1 MSPQPGEGLSSF
13 KVIAPQSPN
22 KMWAIKTEEEGA
34 NSCVISLLEFRASP
48 PPSSHGKLPA
58 KEAEVFEEWICG
70 FYSSICPLFF
80 GPNIQGV
87 KMAFSV

>member
-34 NSCVISLLEFRASP
+34 NSCVVSLLEFRASP

-58 KEAEVFEEWICG
+58 KEGEVFEEWIHG
-70 FYSSICPLFF
+70 FYLSICPFFF
-80 GPNIQGV
+80 GPNIQGI
-87 KMAFSV
+87 KMAFSA